1 MYTLNQ
7 PSYSYY
13 DRTLTNTATFKRV
26 YARARVC
33 VCASLCVYSDARTA
47 RTGSDKIMIKVNQLP
62 VQPVPV
68 CNTTTLLSR
77 MLPLLM
83 EL

>member
-13 DRTLTNTATFKRV
+13 DFTLTNTATFKRV

-33 VCASLCVYSDARTA
+33 VCARASLCVC
-47 RTGSDKIMIKVNQLP
+47 VL
-62 VQPVPV
+62 
-68 CNTTTLLSR
+68 
-77 MLPLLM
+77 
-83 EL
+83 